1 MSRALHWLSTCLSV
15 ALLLLSLV
23 HCARPIAPTLTPKVA
38 RVAAVSAGGLDL
50 DIELQVENPNSFAL
64 HAQSVSGTMYVGSEQ
79 KRLAHGTSKPGQSI
93 PARGSVVV
101 PSRVHVA
108 WEDTTALT
116 PLLFQEKIPYSLHG
130 DVVLGS
136 EDWNVTL
143 PFSMKGELSRAQLF
157 EAGWRGL

>member
-1 MSRALHWLSTCLSV
+1 MSRPRLWLEAWLSI
-15 ALLLLSLV
+15 ALLLLSLA

-38 RVAAVSAGGLDL
+38 RVAAVSAGGLDI
-50 DIELQVENPNSFAL
+50 DIELQVDNPNAFAL
-64 HAQSVSGTMYVGSEQ
+64 HAQSVTGTMYVGSGQ
-79 KRLAHGTSKPGQSI
+79 KRLAHGTSRPSQSI

-101 PSRVHVA
+101 PSRVHIA

-130 DVVLGS
+130 DVALGS

-143 PFSMKGELSRAQLF
+143 PFSMTGELSRAQLF

>member
-1 MSRALHWLSTCLSV
+1 MSGARQWLKASLSV
-15 ALLLLSLV
+15 TLLLVALA
-23 HCARPIAPTLTPKVA
+23 HCARPVAPTLTPKVA
-38 RVAAVSAGGLDL
+38 RVAAVSASGLEL
-50 DIELQVENPNSFAL
+50 DIELQVDNPNAFAL
-64 HAQSVSGTMYVGSEQ
+64 YAQSVTGTMYVGAAQ
-79 KRLAHGTSKPGQSI
+79 KRLAHGTSQPGQSI

-101 PSRVHVA
+101 PSRVNVA

-130 DVVLGS
+130 DVALGS

-143 PFSMKGELSRAQLF
+143 PFSMSGELSRAQLF

>member
-1 MSRALHWLSTCLSV
+1 MSAVRHWLGAHWSV
-15 ALLLLSLV
+15 ALLFFALA

-50 DIELQVENPNSFAL
+50 DLEIQVDNPNAFAL
-64 HAQSVSGTMYVGSEQ
+64 HAQSVTGTIYVGSEK
-79 KRLAHGTSKPGQSI
+79 KRLGYGSSKPAQSI

-101 PSRVHVA
+101 PSRIHVA

-130 DVVLGS
+130 DVALGS

-143 PFSMKGELSRAQLF
+143 PFSMSGELSRAKLF